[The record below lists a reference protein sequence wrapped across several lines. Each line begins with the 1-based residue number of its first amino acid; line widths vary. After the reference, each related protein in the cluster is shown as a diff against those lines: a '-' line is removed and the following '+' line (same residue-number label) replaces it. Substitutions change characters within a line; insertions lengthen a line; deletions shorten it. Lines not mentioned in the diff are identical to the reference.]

1 MQGIEISPIFVL
13 LLTTKLTTM
22 KALVKVNGESVG
34 MFYQMANN
42 ETQAEMHSRILN
54 VIVYRYGMCSIDIQ
68 WQN

>member
-1 MQGIEISPIFVL
+1 
-13 LLTTKLTTM
+13 M

-34 MFYQMANN
+34 MFYQMTNN
-42 ETQAEMHSRILN
+42 ETQAEMHGRILN